1 MTGDILVNMDKE
13 MTKKYLIAGI
23 AGMIVGIILGFVGG
37 YAFLALVII
46 IVGLTAYKYYRV
58 KNGEIIEPYGLIE
71 KIQYTAVGVIVAV
84 IFYSLI
90 AVQYLVGIFLCV
102 GIILLAAALIHAI
115 RTDVLAMDN

>member
-1 MTGDILVNMDKE
+1 MVNMDKE